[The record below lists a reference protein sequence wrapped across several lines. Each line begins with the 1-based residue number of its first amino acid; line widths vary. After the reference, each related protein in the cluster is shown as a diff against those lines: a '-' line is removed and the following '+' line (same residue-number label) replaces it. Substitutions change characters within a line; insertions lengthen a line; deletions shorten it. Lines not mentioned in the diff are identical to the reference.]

1 MKETTSILDIAYPHV
16 EQALKK
22 NISKYRRYMSKFI
35 NSRSKQLY
43 SNKPSEQ
50 IYFKESDVT
59 EYFDA
64 TGIDKKIIK
73 NAIQH
78 TYYWSITP
86 FNPRYAKDEATVTML
101 CAVRYFL
108 QNKMQKDL
116 EMSLIHM
123 SFSGKYYPSIFYG
136 SFKKAP
142 PKEYVMDYV
151 INYMCTNKFDII
163 KYKTVVGAVGNIANK
178 WVETYKDDRFK
189 EFSDDDAQY
198 LIQQLH
204 NRIRSFMNNIAELY
218 YAADANKDLYI
229 TFDSDNISD
238 DNYHLANNDAFKME
252 KAVSSTMA
260 AISGKAINYRL
271 CKMASNDLVKFDELR
286 SILENLID
294 NNDNIPIIKEF
305 ISLMIACYFR
315 QYKNGDLKDIK
326 FISFS
331 IMAKPNSKDQYILR
345 QRELLNIML
354 INNSEHFARR
364 RNRVAT
370 ESAYYRAINSY
381 FALMIQVSN

>member
-1 MKETTSILDIAYPHV
+1 MKETTAILDIAYPHV
-16 EQALKK
+16 EEALKK
-22 NISKYRRYMSKFI
+22 NVAKYRRYMSKFI
-35 NSRSKQLY
+35 NTRSKQLY

-50 IYFKESDVT
+50 IYFKESDST
-59 EYFDA
+59 EYFEA

-78 TYYWSITP
+78 TYYYEFP
-86 FNPRYAKDEATVTML
+86 NFNPRYAKDETTVAML
-101 CAVRYFL
+101 CTIRYFL
-108 QNKMQKDL
+108 LNNMKKDMEL
-116 EMSLIHM
+116 ALILM
-123 SFSGKYYPSIFYG
+123 AFSGKYYPSIFYG

-163 KYKTVVGAVGNIANK
+163 RYKTVVGAVGNIASK
-178 WVETYKDDRFK
+178 WVDTYKADRFK
-189 EFSDDDAQY
+189 EFTDDDCQY

-238 DNYHLANNDAFKME
+238 DNYHLATNDAFKME

-286 SILENLID
+286 SILETLTQD
-294 NNDNIPIIKEF
+294 NGNIPIIKEF
-305 ISLMIACYFR
+305 VSLMVACYFR

-331 IMAKPNSKDQYILR
+331 IMAKPNTKDKYILR
-345 QRELLNIML
+345 QKELLNIML

-370 ESAYYRAINSY
+370 ESAYYRSINSY
-381 FALMIQVSN
+381 FALLIQSCN

>member
-1 MKETTSILDIAYPHV
+1 
-16 EQALKK
+16 
-22 NISKYRRYMSKFI
+22 
-35 NSRSKQLY
+35 
-43 SNKPSEQ
+43 
-50 IYFKESDVT
+50 
-59 EYFDA
+59 
-64 TGIDKKIIK
+64 
-73 NAIQH
+73 
-78 TYYWSITP
+78 
-86 FNPRYAKDEATVTML
+86 
-101 CAVRYFL
+101 
-108 QNKMQKDL
+108 
-116 EMSLIHM
+116 
-123 SFSGKYYPSIFYG
+123 
-136 SFKKAP
+136 
-142 PKEYVMDYV
+142 
-151 INYMCTNKFDII
+151 
-163 KYKTVVGAVGNIANK
+163 
-178 WVETYKDDRFK
+178 
-189 EFSDDDAQY
+189 
-198 LIQQLH
+198 
-204 NRIRSFMNNIAELY
+204 MNNIAELY

-305 ISLMIACYFR
+305 VSLMVACYFR

-354 INNSEHFARR
+354 VNNSEHFARR

-381 FALMIQVSN
+381 FALIIQASN

>member
-1 MKETTSILDIAYPHV
+1 MKETTAILDVAYPHV
-16 EQALKK
+16 EAALKK
-22 NISKYRRYMSKFI
+22 NVANYRRYMSKFI

-50 IYFKESDVT
+50 IYFRESDAT
-59 EYFDA
+59 DYFA
-64 TGIDKKIIK
+64 AAGFDKKIIK

-78 TYYWSITP
+78 TYYWDMNP
-86 FNPRYAKDEATVTML
+86 FNPRYAKDEVTVAML
-101 CAVRYFL
+101 CTVRYFL
-108 QNKMQKDL
+108 NHGNEKDL
-116 EMSLIHM
+116 ELSLIHM
-123 SFSGKYYPSIFYG
+123 AFSGKYYPSIFYG

-163 KYKTVVGAVGNIANK
+163 KYKTVAGAIGNISKK
-178 WVETYKDDRFK
+178 WVDTYKADRFK
-189 EFSDDDAQY
+189 EFTDDDCQY

-238 DNYHLANNDAFKME
+238 DNYHLATNDAFKME
-252 KAVSSTMA
+252 KAVSATMA
-260 AISGKAINYRL
+260 SISGKAINYRL
-271 CKMASNDLVKFDELR
+271 CKMSSNDLVKFDELR
-286 SILENLID
+286 SILETMID
-294 NNDNIPIIKEF
+294 NNDNISLIKEF
-305 ISLMIACYFR
+305 VSLMIACFFR

-331 IMAKPNSKDQYILR
+331 IMAKPNSKDKYILR

-381 FALMIQVSN
+381 FALLIQACS